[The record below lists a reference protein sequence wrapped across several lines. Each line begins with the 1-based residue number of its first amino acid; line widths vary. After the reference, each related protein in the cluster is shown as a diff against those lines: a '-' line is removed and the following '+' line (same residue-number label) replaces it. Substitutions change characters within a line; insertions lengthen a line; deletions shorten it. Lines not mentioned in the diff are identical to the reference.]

1 MTFDVLT
8 VFLHGLKRWA
18 PRACAA
24 LALGAASGCAMVGG
38 VANVVASSTANLF
51 SGTPGPSF
59 LDWKAIT
66 LVAAPDVNQNS
77 PLALDLVLGRDQ
89 ATLDKLLTLP
99 AAKWFASKDELQKT
113 YPNSLTVRSWELVPQ
128 QVLQLSDE
136 ALGSPRV
143 AGMLLFADYLS
154 PGEHRAQLPLTR
166 EAFLVELGARSFAV
180 QARPR

>member
-1 MTFDVLT
+1 MTLAKNHFLISLWNWLPRMAAASLLIT
-8 VFLHGLKRWA
+8 V
-18 PRACAA
+18 
-24 LALGAASGCAMVGG
+24 SGCAMVGG

-51 SGTPGPSF
+51 SATPTASF
-59 LDWKAIT
+59 LDWKAMT

-77 PLALDLVLGRDQ
+77 PLALDLVFVRDQ

-113 YPNSLTVRSWELVPQ
+113 YPNTMTVRSWELVPQ
-128 QVLQLSDE
+128 QVLQLNEE

-143 AGMLLFADYLS
+143 AGMVIYADYLS
-154 PGEHRAQLPLTR
+154 PGDHRARLPLTR
-166 EAFLVELGARSFAV
+166 EAFLVNLDSRSFSV